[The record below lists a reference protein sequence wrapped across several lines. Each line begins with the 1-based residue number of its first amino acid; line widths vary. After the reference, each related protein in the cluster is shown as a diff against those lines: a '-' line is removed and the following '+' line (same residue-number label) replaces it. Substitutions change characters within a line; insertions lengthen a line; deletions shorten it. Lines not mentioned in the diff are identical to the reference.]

1 MLKKLIKEKGYTQV
15 EFAKK
20 VGISH
25 RALVNY
31 MNKRREIPVSTA
43 KKMGKFLE
51 IDWWELYEE

>member
-43 KKMGKFLE
+43 KKMGEFLE
-51 IDWWELYEE
+51 INWWELYEE

>member
-1 MLKKLIKEKGYTQV
+1 MLREMIRDKGYTQV

-43 KKMGKFLE
+43 KTIGKVLE
-51 IDWWELYEE
+51 INWWELYEE